1 MEMDY
6 LQRSGAPKQEINRK
20 NVEVAT
26 SMERIAGAQ
35 ADLALFDKAEKNYL
49 EALAIRRALPEDM
62 AERKMED
69 TLSALGGMYAHN
81 VGDFVKA
88 RDYYQQALA
97 SVEINAALRQK
108 ALGADYLAAEQ
119 EAQMTKEDLARHK
132 ESLAQS
138 RDMTMALDCLSQAL
152 ILANLGALVE
162 EGGDLKTALSYYE
175 RSLKLGATLPSGG
188 YMRIFDLVRARV
200 RARVVGDMA
209 YLHAESGE
217 VDLALKELSEAI

>member
-1 MEMDY
+1 MKRIAFNSIIGVFLRSVLVAMALSALANPSRVWGAEPTSVASPAPKPDRTQLEAQFAKANADRAAAAEESKKKDLRKAIDALEKSRYVMRYNAVTMLENVARENNDSAGLVKYAEAELEIRRMEMDY
-6 LQRSGAPKQEINRK
+6 LQRSGAPKQEIKRK

-26 SMERIAGAQ
+26 SMERIADAQ

-97 SVEINAALRQK
+97 SVEIN
-108 ALGADYLAAEQ
+108 
-119 EAQMTKEDLARHK
+119 
-132 ESLAQS
+132 
-138 RDMTMALDCLSQAL
+138 
-152 ILANLGALVE
+152 
-162 EGGDLKTALSYYE
+162 
-175 RSLKLGATLPSGG
+175 
-188 YMRIFDLVRARV
+188 
-200 RARVVGDMA
+200 
-209 YLHAESGE
+209 
-217 VDLALKELSEAI
+217 